1 MAAPATVSAYAAF
14 ISIGCSSRVPE
25 KGRDA
30 KRHESGNLPMSHLFS
45 ARLRRAAVI
54 AERKSMKKK
63 VLSVVLALA
72 VTTTLFS
79 ACATATEETTT
90 TAATAAQTEETTTTA
105 EETTAADDSI
115 YPLTYTDAYGNEVTI
130 ESEPETVVSV
140 SPALT
145 EIVFALGAQDKLVG
159 RSSYD
164 DYPAE
169 VFDIQDVGPIDLPDT
184 ELIASLEPDVVIAS
198 SIFSEEAYNAITELG
213 IPVVIIRDETTLTG
227 MFGVIADVADVIGA
241 HEEGE
246 ALVAELQAELDE
258 ITDNVAEEEP
268 SVSVYYCMGYGE
280 YGDYTAGGDTFIN
293 DIITTA
299 GAINAAGDVSG
310 WSYSQEALLE
320 ADPDYILVPSW
331 GYDAFLETEPY
342 SSLTAVQEGRVI
354 AVDSN
359 MFERQGPRNLD
370 AVILIQEAISGANAS
385 AAETEAD
392 AEAA

>member
-1 MAAPATVSAYAAF
+1 
-14 ISIGCSSRVPE
+14 
-25 KGRDA
+25 
-30 KRHESGNLPMSHLFS
+30 
-45 ARLRRAAVI
+45 
-54 AERKSMKKK
+54 MKKK

-79 ACATATEETTT
+79 ACSTATEETT
-90 TAATAAQTEETTTTA
+90 TAATAAQTEETTTTEA
-105 EETTAADDSI
+105 EETTVADDSI

-130 ESEPETVVSV
+130 EAEPETVVSV

-145 EIVFALGAQDKLVG
+145 EIVFALGAEDKLVG

-213 IPVVIIRDETTLTG
+213 IPVVIIRDETTLEG
-227 MFGVIADVADVIGA
+227 MFGVITDVADVIGA

-246 ALVAELQAELDE
+246 ALVADLQAQLDE
-258 ITDNVAEEEP
+258 ISANAPETDAT
-268 SVSVYYCMGYGE
+268 VYYCMSYGE

-293 DIITTA
+293 DIIVTA
-299 GAINAAGDVSG
+299 GATNAAADVSG

-354 AVDSN
+354 SVDSN
-359 MFERQGPRNLD
+359 MFERQGPRNID
-370 AVILIQEAISGANAS
+370 AIILIQEAINADAS
-385 AAETEAD
+385 ADVEAD